1 MNSPLSRIC
10 ASGPADP
17 EAVRRMAGR
26 AWHENGVVLINPAW
40 LTSMADRQQLAD
52 LADKVHGSRKRGG

>member
-1 MNSPLSRIC
+1 
-10 ASGPADP
+10 
-17 EAVRRMAGR
+17 MAGR